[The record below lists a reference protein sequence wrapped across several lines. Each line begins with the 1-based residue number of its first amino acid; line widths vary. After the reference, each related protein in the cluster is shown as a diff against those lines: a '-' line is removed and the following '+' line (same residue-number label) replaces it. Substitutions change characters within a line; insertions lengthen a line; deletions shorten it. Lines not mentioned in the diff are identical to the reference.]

1 MNKLP
6 IKIITT
12 GLLAGFITGCN
23 SPAYDYRKDPIVTEI
38 TVPLN
43 KTVKAGNTGLSVS
56 FDKIKSDSRCPINA
70 RCVWSGVAV
79 VAATVKDGKGASKAL
94 SLGTVNFEKINNAE
108 EAFGKR
114 VTLLELLPQPVA
126 GQAGKPELNPPSIK
140 IKID

>member
-12 GLLAGFITGCN
+12 GLLAGFITGCT
-23 SPAYDYRKDPIVTEI
+23 SPAYDYRKEAVTTEI
-38 TVPLN
+38 TIPLN
-43 KTVKAGNTGLSVS
+43 KTVKAGNTGLSIS

-79 VAATVKDGKGASKAL
+79 VAATVKNSKGESKAL

-114 VTLLELLPQPVA
+114 IKLIELLPKPIA

-140 IKID
+140 VKID

>member
-12 GLLAGFITGCN
+12 GLLVGFISGC
-23 SPAYDYRKDPIVTEI
+23 SPAYDYRKDPVVTEI
-38 TVPLN
+38 TVPMN
-43 KTVKAGNTGLSVS
+43 KTVTAGKTGLSVS
-56 FDKIKSDSRCPINA
+56 FDKIESDSRCAINA

-79 VAATVKDGKGASKAL
+79 VAATVKNAKGESKAL
-94 SLGTVNFEKINNAE
+94 RLGTVNFEKINNSE

-114 VTLLELLPQPVA
+114 ITLLELLPQPVA
-126 GQAGKPELNPPSIK
+126 GQAAKPELTKSSIK